1 MAQRNDA
8 IAVKPPEP
16 VPPPAND
23 AGELDLAD
31 LARAVLTR
39 EIKRPR
45 IADVRRLA
53 EAVLAAA
60 DKRARKK
67 SKKGGK
73 KKLAKI
79 PGQKGK
85 K

>member
-1 MAQRNDA
+1 MAQRSEA
-8 IAVKPPEP
+8 AAAKPAKA
-16 VPPPAND
+16 VPPAAND
-23 AGELDLAD
+23 AGELGLAD
-31 LARAVLTR
+31 LARAVLAR

-45 IADVRRLA
+45 IAEIRRLA
-53 EAVLAAA
+53 EAVLAAEG
-60 DKRARKK
+60 KRAKK
-67 SKKGGK
+67 KAKKDGK

>member
-1 MAQRNDA
+1 MSQRNE
-8 IAVKPPEP
+8 AVAAKPAKA

-31 LARAVLTR
+31 FARAVIAR

-45 IADVRRLA
+45 IADIRRLA
-53 EAVLAAA
+53 EAVLAAEE
-60 DKRARKK
+60 KRAKKK